1 MEKIFTK
8 KTTTNKKVKFV
19 TKNSY
24 ELMFGNDCPKK
35 ITSDNKYV
43 PIAGKGHY
51 INGVKII

>member
-43 PIAGKGHY
+43 PVAGKGHY

>member
-19 TKNSY
+19 TKECY

-35 ITSDNKYV
+35 VTTEKKYI
-43 PIAGKGHY
+43 PTAGKGHY